1 LNAKSFNGV
10 KLKKNAIKYEKKKDV
25 YTTGKN
31 KNGNDGKYEIMK
43 PLLIYEILS
52 SAKSTGNEEN
62 KF

>member
-1 LNAKSFNGV
+1 MQSNT
-10 KLKKNAIKYEKKKDV
+10 KKRKMCTPRE
-25 YTTGKN
+25 KN
-31 KNGNDGKYEIMK
+31 KNGNDGKYEIIK